1 MSRQILLEILHHLPQ
16 NPLLISLKAYMV
28 AIDPENRFP
37 AFLDTGVLERKLDVR
52 ESLVNLLEEVGFDLA
67 GLRVPAAW

>member
-1 MSRQILLEILHHLPQ
+1 
-16 NPLLISLKAYMV
+16 MV

-52 ESLVNLLEEVGFDLA
+52 ESLVNLLEEVGFHLA